1 MAAGAFSAFL
11 NVLYLAPTLYMLQ
24 VYDRVVPTQGKLTL
38 LFLTLAVLL
47 ALACLSLLD
56 MVRGRLL
63 VRASVRLDRRLAGA
77 VLDATLGRKGAQ
89 GLTKQA
95 VRELDAFRQTLTGAG
110 ILAVFDAPWTPI
122 YIIVCFIIHPVLG
135 LLAMMGASLL
145 VIIALRNER
154 VTRTPMQRANEAANM
169 AYVSQEYSTVSADV
183 VRAMGMREAIVRRHL
198 HERETM
204 TVLQTQASFSASGY
218 VTLTRFTRL
227 ALQSLALGAGA
238 LLAVNNQISGGAIFA
253 ASFLIARALAP
264 IEQVLGAWR
273 SLVQAR
279 GAYKTLTDLFV
290 EEVSEP
296 ARTALPA
303 PTGKLAVEALTVL
316 NPRRDGAVL
325 ADIAFS
331 VESGEIVGIIGPSGA
346 GKSTL
351 VRMIAGAAVPDRGA
365 IRFDGADRKDWD
377 PEKLGAHIGFMPQ
390 EATLFA
396 GSIKAN
402 ICRFRNFVASD
413 PVAVDAAV
421 IDAAKRS
428 GAHDMILR
436 LPQGYDTEL
445 ALGGRGLSAGQAQR
459 IALARALYGS
469 PSLLILDEP
478 NAHLDAEG
486 EALLLE
492 TLAEV
497 KSRGGTVLIVAH
509 RTGVL
514 AALDK
519 LMVLRDGRLELYG
532 PRDAVLQRIGA
543 QQQQQRP
550 RPLAGDPSGSALEAA
565 PETAAEDV
573 H

>member
-1 MAAGAFSAFL
+1 MAAGTFSALL
-11 NVLYLAPTLYMLQ
+11 NLLYLAPTLYMLQ

-38 LFLTLAVLL
+38 FFLTFVLL
-47 ALACLSLLD
+47 MALGSLSLLD

-77 VLDATLGRKGAQ
+77 VLDATLGKNGAQ
-89 GLTKQA
+89 TLSKQSM
-95 VRELDAFRQTLTGAG
+95 RELDGFRQTLTGAG

-122 YIIVCFIIHPVLG
+122 YILVCFIIHPVLG
-135 LLAMMGASLL
+135 LLALMGASALL
-145 VIIALRNER
+145 IIALRNEK
-154 VTRTPMQRANEAANM
+154 VTKAPLQRANEAANI
-169 AYVSQEYSTVSADV
+169 AYVSQEYSTASADV

-198 HERETM
+198 AERETM
-204 TVLQTQASFSASGY
+204 TALQTQASFAASGY
-218 VTLTRFTRL
+218 VTLTRFVRL
-227 ALQSLALGAGA
+227 ALQSLALGVGA
-238 LLAVNNQISGGAIFA
+238 LLAVNNQISAGSIFA

-264 IEQVLGAWR
+264 IEQMLGAWKGL
-273 SLVQAR
+273 SQAR
-279 GAYKTLTDLFV
+279 TAYKTLTDLFV
-290 EEVSEP
+290 SEAAQP
-296 ARTALPA
+296 ERTQLPA
-303 PTGKLAVEALTVL
+303 PTGKLAVERLTVV

-325 ADIAFS
+325 GDISFS
-331 VESGEIVGIIGPSGA
+331 VESGEIVGVIGPSGA

-351 VRMIAGAAVPDRGA
+351 VRMIAGAGAPDRGA
-365 IRFDGADRKDWD
+365 IRLDGADRNDWD
-377 PEKLGAHIGFMPQ
+377 PERLGRHIGYMPQ

-396 GSIKAN
+396 GTIKDN
-402 ICRFRNFVASD
+402 ICRFRSFVDGD
-413 PVAVDAAV
+413 PAGVDAAV
-421 IDAAKRS
+421 IEAAQRS
-428 GAHDMILR
+428 GAHEMILR

-445 ALGGRGLSAGQAQR
+445 SLGGRGLSAGQAQR

-469 PSLLILDEP
+469 PNLLILDEP

-519 LMVLRDGRLELYG
+519 LMVLREGRVELYG

-543 QQQQQRP
+543 KPQSRPVQQ
-550 RPLAGDPSGSALEAA
+550 GPSQPQVQTQAPPVQNAEA
-565 PETAAEDV
+565 V
-573 H
+573 N